1 MGFELITDLGAKV
14 LAGESIGFAEALALT
29 EIDRADVPLL
39 MAVANKVRAEFC
51 GDAVDTCEIV
61 NARSGNCPEDCKYC
75 AQSVH
80 SRAAIATYPLLDE
93 EALLA
98 AAKTAEADGARRF
111 SIVTAG
117 AGMLG
122 SDDFPRVLAAIERIR
137 RETGVIP
144 CCSLGVLDEEHFAA
158 LKAAGVT
165 RYHHNLETAESYYPE
180 ICTTHSWQGR
190 VDTVKRAKAAGL
202 EVCSGGIIAMGE
214 SWQQR
219 VELAFTLRELDVD
232 SVPVNILTPI
242 AGTALADQ
250 PPLAPLEIFQTLAL
264 FRLIMP
270 TKAIRYAG
278 GREQALGDLAP
289 LGLMAGVNAML
300 IGNYLTTA
308 GRGAAHDIAA
318 ARGLGL
324 RPLSARDDA

>member
-14 LAGESIGFAEALALT
+14 LAGESINFAEALALA
-29 EIDRADVPLL
+29 EIDQADVPLL

-51 GDAVDTCEIV
+51 GDAVDTCAIV
-61 NARSGNCPEDCKYC
+61 NARSGNCSEDCKYC

-80 SRAAIATYPLLDE
+80 SRAAIDTYPLLDE
-93 EALLA
+93 DALLA
-98 AAKTAEADGARRF
+98 AAKKAERDGARRF

-117 AGMLG
+117 AGMQG
-122 SDDFPRVLAAIERIR
+122 CDDFPRVVAAIGRIR
-137 RETGVIP
+137 RETGVTP
-144 CCSLGVLDEEHFAA
+144 CCSLGVLDDEHFAA

-165 RYHHNLETAESYYPE
+165 RYHHNLETAESYFPE
-180 ICTTHSWQGR
+180 ICTTHSWRSR
-190 VDTVKRAKAAGL
+190 VDTVRRAKAAGL

-214 SWQQR
+214 SRRQR
-219 VELAFTLRELDVD
+219 MELAFTLRELDVD

-242 AGTALADQ
+242 PGTPLENE
-250 PPLAPLEIFQTLAL
+250 PRLAPLEIFRTLAL
-264 FRLIMP
+264 FRLILP

-278 GREQALGDLAP
+278 GREQALGELAP

-300 IGNYLTTA
+300 IGDYLTTA
-308 GRGAAHDIAA
+308 GRGTAHDIAA

-324 RPLSARDDA
+324 RPPAARDSA